1 MDVAKYTE
9 LARHYEACFIK
20 HGPGHLGVDW
30 PDSDGAG
37 VRYRVMLGVLD
48 SSKGDVS
55 LLDFGCGDAA
65 LLNHLRA
72 EGLADRVTYH
82 GHDISEIYIDYC
94 RSVHPSIPF
103 TSGDVLTG
111 SLVPVTDYTI
121 ANGVFTE
128 RLSLSYEEMFSFM
141 TETVSAL
148 FESARCGIAFNVMT
162 KDVDW
167 ERNDLFHVPLAEMAE
182 FVAQLSRRYTI
193 RQDYGLFEYTTYVYK
208 EG

>member
-48 SSKGDVS
+48 SSKDDVS

-82 GHDISEIYIDYC
+82 GHDISEIYIEHC
-94 RSVHPSIPF
+94 R
-103 TSGDVLTG
+103 
-111 SLVPVTDYTI
+111 
-121 ANGVFTE
+121 
-128 RLSLSYEEMFSFM
+128 SLSYEEMFSFM

-167 ERNDLFHVPLAEMAE
+167 ERDDLFHVPLAEMAE